1 MKYKAILYDLDGT
14 LLDTADMNIVTLQRI
29 IREELGVERSC
40 AELRYSFAQPGM
52 KTIRDL
58 GVADVE
64 GVYARWVR
72 YVNEFPHPAAPYPG
86 AVEALAE
93 LHARGVLQGV
103 VSSKK
108 RRQYEIDF
116 IAQGLDRYMSAA
128 VLEEDTPNHKPDPE
142 PLILC
147 LERLGATADE
157 ALYVGDTPSDCL
169 AAHAA
174 GMDFAFAGWGITPA
188 EEIPSAEWI
197 LRRPEEL
204 LKL

>member
-29 IREELGVERSC
+29 IREELGVERSY
-40 AELRYSFAQPGM
+40 EQLRYSFAQPGM
-52 KTIRDL
+52 QTIREL
-58 GVADVE
+58 GVRDAD

-86 AVEALAE
+86 VAEALAGLQE
-93 LHARGVLQGV
+93 KGILQGV

-108 RRQYEIDF
+108 RRQYAIDF
-116 IAQGLDRYMSAA
+116 TAQGLDRYMAAA
-128 VLEEDTPNHKPDPE
+128 VLEEDTLRHKPDPE
-142 PLILC
+142 PLLLC
-147 LERLGATADE
+147 LEKLGVSACE

-169 AAHAA
+169 AAHTA

-188 EEIPSAEWI
+188 EEIPDPEWI

-204 LKL
+204 LTL